1 MPPPTLPPPRDAGV
15 PGSPPPPGRPA
26 TAAAPAA
33 RPLQSEGRKARVTVE
48 TGDPGRC
55 GRAPAA
61 GRGPGQ
67 SWKTVSRRRSDR
79 GRVPRGTAALSELR
93 ADLRCRRGS
102 AGARATPASNRTC
115 APQGGGRGRGRG
127 RPGAGLGVRRL
138 GFWSWPCAPLS
149 GNSVGQKQN
158 ACPQRR
164 AADGR
169 LAAASTFGF
178 CASAHSPSCPRMEAS
193 SFLGCSGADVEFG
206 GLMAQ
211 ASDPSFWPS
220 EKTAWT
226 EYGQEGTET
235 GRSQYLFPTCP

>member
-149 GNSVGQKQN
+149 GDPGDELPVTPLPCLLRLVG
-158 ACPQRR
+158 
-164 AADGR
+164 GR
-169 LAAASTFGF
+169 NQARILEEAEKNPGESERGKNKTKKEKSGCLCRTSTLRPEQHLER
-178 CASAHSPSCPRMEAS
+178 SA
-193 SFLGCSGADVEFG
+193 
-206 GLMAQ
+206 MALS
-211 ASDPSFWPS
+211 AL
-220 EKTAWT
+220 
-226 EYGQEGTET
+226 QEGSSI
-235 GRSQYLFPTCP
+235 RVK

>member
-149 GNSVGQKQN
+149 G
-158 ACPQRR
+158 PTQRKETEVR
-164 AADGR
+164 WHLELEMKGR
-169 LAAASTFGF
+169 RPSPE
-178 CASAHSPSCPRMEAS
+178 SPSNS
-193 SFLGCSGADVEFG
+193 S
-206 GLMAQ
+206 
-211 ASDPSFWPS
+211 PSLS
-220 EKTAWT
+220 
-226 EYGQEGTET
+226 
-235 GRSQYLFPTCP
+235 LFPALSLREDPVRNGEAQSQAD